1 MSVDLAEELLAKLQI
16 KENRLDVLNEIK
28 THLSNVAPNDVNIS
42 AKFLSL
48 LDSIDDCG
56 SR

>member
-1 MSVDLAEELLAKLQI
+1 MSEDLAKELLAKLQL

-28 THLSNVAPNDVNIS
+28 THLSNVAPNDVNVS

-48 LDSIDDCG
+48 LDSIDECG
-56 SR
+56 NR